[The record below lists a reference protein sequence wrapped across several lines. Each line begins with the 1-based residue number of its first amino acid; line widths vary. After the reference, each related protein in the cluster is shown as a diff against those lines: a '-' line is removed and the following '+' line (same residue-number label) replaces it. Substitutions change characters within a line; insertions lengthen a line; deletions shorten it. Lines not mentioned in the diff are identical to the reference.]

1 MFKINE
7 KINLNGTIL
16 IKRIVTNNLVF
27 MKIKT
32 NEGEIQIYFIN
43 ELLSEDKIEEAL
55 YLKENEKIVLSGIVK
70 LKNHNKYEYEVG
82 VIDFK
87 KEKK

>member
-16 IKRIVTNNLVF
+16 IKRIFTNNLVF

-32 NEGEIQIYFIN
+32 NEGEIQIYFSN
-43 ELLSEDKIEEAL
+43 ELLSENKIKEALDLQENDKISL
-55 YLKENEKIVLSGIVK
+55 RGIVK
-70 LKNHNKYEYEVG
+70 LKNHNRYEYEIG
-82 VIDFK
+82 VIEFK
-87 KEKK
+87 KE

>member
-32 NEGEIQIYFIN
+32 NEGEIQIYFSN
-43 ELLSEDKIEEAL
+43 ELLSEDKVEEAM
-55 YLKENEKIVLSGIVK
+55 EMQEQDKIVLSGIVK
-70 LKNHNKYEYEVG
+70 LKNHNKYECEIG

-87 KEKK
+87 KE

>member
-32 NEGEIQIYFIN
+32 NEGEIQIYFSN
-43 ELLSEDKIEEAL
+43 ELLSEDKIEEAM
-55 YLKENEKIVLSGIVK
+55 KMQEQDKIILFGIVK

-82 VIDFK
+82 VMDFK
-87 KEKK
+87 KE

>member
-32 NEGEIQIYFIN
+32 NEGEIQIYFSN
-43 ELLSEDKIEEAL
+43 ELLSEDKIEEAM
-55 YLKENEKIVLSGIVK
+55 KMQEQDKIVLSGIVK
-70 LKNHNKYEYEVG
+70 LKKHNKYEYEVG
-82 VIDFK
+82 VMDFK
-87 KEKK
+87 KE

>member
-32 NEGEIQIYFIN
+32 NEGEIQIYFSN
-43 ELLSEDKIEEAL
+43 ELLSEDKIEEAM
-55 YLKENEKIVLSGIVK
+55 KMQEQDKIVLSGIVK

-82 VIDFK
+82 VMDFK
-87 KEKK
+87 KE